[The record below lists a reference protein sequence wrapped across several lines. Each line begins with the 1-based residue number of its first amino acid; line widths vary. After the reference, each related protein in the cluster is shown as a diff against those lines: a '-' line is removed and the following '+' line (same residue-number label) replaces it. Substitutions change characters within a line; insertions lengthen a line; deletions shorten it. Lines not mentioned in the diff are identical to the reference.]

1 MQVGWGEG
9 LDQAAQ
15 YLNEKPDAKRLHVMS
30 WYPIGSFSY
39 YFKGHTEYMTSPY
52 VVTDSMWNEFLSSD
66 YAVIYVNQWQRNLHN
81 KILDYL
87 SQQEPEKRIWIDGI
101 EYVRIYNLTERGIK

>member
-1 MQVGWGEG
+1 M
-9 LDQAAQ
+9 
-15 YLNEKPDAKRLHVMS
+15 
-30 WYPIGSFSY
+30 I
-39 YFKGHTEYMTSPY
+39 SPY
-52 VVTDSMWNEFLSSD
+52 EVTDSMWNEFMSSD

-87 SQQEPEKRIWIDGI
+87 SQQEPEKRIWIDSI